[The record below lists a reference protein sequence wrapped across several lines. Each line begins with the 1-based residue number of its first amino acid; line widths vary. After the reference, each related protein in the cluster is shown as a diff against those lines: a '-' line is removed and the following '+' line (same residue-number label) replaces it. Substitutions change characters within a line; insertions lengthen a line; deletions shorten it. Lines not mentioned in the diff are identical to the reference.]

1 MILKNKLIFMIYYI
15 IVSYALRLS
24 FYINYDFSSKTLNL
38 KWVFLSYVSI
48 FNN

>member
-1 MILKNKLIFMIYYI
+1 MILKNKLIFMIYF

-38 KWVFLSYVSI
+38 KWDVSI